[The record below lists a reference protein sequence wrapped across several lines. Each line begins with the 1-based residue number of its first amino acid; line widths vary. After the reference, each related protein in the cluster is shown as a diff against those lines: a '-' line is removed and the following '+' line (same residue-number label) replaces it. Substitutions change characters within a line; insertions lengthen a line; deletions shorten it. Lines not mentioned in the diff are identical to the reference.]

1 MTRSDAESWTGRATG
16 LPPLSAQDRARLDQL
31 DPFDA
36 PPGTVLFQPGDT
48 VKGFVIVL
56 SGDVDIYLTGQSGRE
71 ILLYSVCP
79 GQSCIQS
86 TLGLLGGEAY
96 SGEAVTRTACR
107 LVLVPD
113 RLFLSLMDSSPEF
126 RSFVFSAF
134 ATRMQTMMHLLDQ
147 VAFQRIEAR
156 LARCLLE
163 RAEEGTLRA
172 THAEIAVMI
181 GSAREVVSRRL
192 DALARRGIVRLDRGQ
207 VHLSDPV
214 TLLNIADDIG

>member
-1 MTRSDAESWTGRATG
+1 MSRPDAQSWTCSAKG
-16 LPPLSAQDRARLDQL
+16 LPALSKQDRALLDQL
-31 DPFDA
+31 SPFSA
-36 PPGTVLFQPGDT
+36 PPGTVLFRPGET

-56 SGDVDIYLTGQSGRE
+56 SGDVDVYLTGQTGRE

-96 SGEAVTRTACR
+96 SGEAVTRSTCR

-113 RLFLSLMDSSPEF
+113 QLFLSLMDSSKAF
-126 RSFVFSAF
+126 RGFVFSAF
-134 ATRMQTMMHLLDQ
+134 ASRMQAMMHLLDQ

-156 LARCLLE
+156 LARCLLD
-163 RAEEGTLRA
+163 RAKNETLRA

-207 VHLSDPV
+207 VHLVDRD
-214 TLLNIADDIG
+214 TLANIAEDIG